1 MLGVV
6 KGGIMKKKQYGIS
19 TSPEMM
25 AKRTYRAQFF
35 SSENGNDNNP
45 GSESCYEDSMTI
57 MHMDGVMVLKTEK
70 PSVMI
75 AVSIYHSSFV
85 LCSNP
90 LKRGAV
96 FSIL

>member
-1 MLGVV
+1 
-6 KGGIMKKKQYGIS
+6 MKKKQYGIS

-35 SSENGNDNNP
+35 SSENGDDNNP

-57 MHMDGVMVLKTEK
+57 MHMDGVIVLKTEK

-75 AVSIYHSSFV
+75 AVSIIH
-85 LCSNP
+85 P
-90 LKRGAV
+90 LFCVAT
-96 FSIL
+96 F